1 MSAVSVNPPFPIFT
15 DTDGQ
20 PLENGYIWIGTV
32 NLDPQGNPINVY
44 WDAALSV
51 PAPQPIR
58 TSGGYPVRNGSPA
71 RIYTGSDYSIR
82 VQNKNGSTVYSAS
95 ASTDFMSA
103 VDVSFQP
110 AGAGATARTVQS
122 KLRDTVSVKDFGAV
136 GDGVADD
143 TAAIQAAIDAVA
155 SLGGGSVYIPR
166 GNYLL
171 NTGLTIPTSFTDITG
186 DGFTSVLIAGASV
199 TTLIDL
205 TAGASSP
212 SGYGL
217 IADLRINQPNTT
229 ANFTALL
236 LGIRCFNMTV
246 RNVYFASTVKT
257 SSQTAIRLANN
268 NTYGSFYNNINE
280 CLIYNYGI
288 GIKATDQGT
297 QGNSANSVNNTQIL
311 DCDYGISLGGST
323 GTGCYGWSIVGC
335 RIGSC
340 SVTSI
345 KFGATSG
352 SNCVHGLYSEN
363 FTPLTPAIVFDAGS
377 RSNFVELIQ
386 AGYDDTIIDN
396 GEGNI
401 IFETPTSGGVN
412 GGKFSITGNV
422 RFKGPNTMTLEEPAT
437 VVKRWIGRHYVGGYM
452 NVGYNARS
460 YDGSSADLDDPAGGA
475 TMFRMALSTV
485 KFARYDPGVN
495 PRPDINLLY
504 LESDGFTF
512 YNGTKTK
519 GFKHGVATLA
529 AGTVTVSES
538 SITANTRIFLTSQ
551 NTGGTPGWVHVSARS
566 AGVSFTI
573 TSSSG
578 TDTSSVAYLLIE
590 PA

>member
-1 MSAVSVNPPFPIFT
+1 MAVIAPTPKLQFFAANGTPLVGGKLYSYAAGTTTPLVTYTDAGGGTANPNPVVLDSRGEASVWLGT
-15 DTDGQ
+15 DLYKLRLTTATDV
-20 PLENGYIWIGTV
+20 EVWTV
-32 NLDPQGNPINVY
+32 DNVGGNATLAQL
-44 WDAALSV
+44 AA
-51 PAPQPIR
+51 
-58 TSGGYPVRNGSPA
+58 SGG
-71 RIYTGSDYSIR
+71 
-82 VQNKNGSTVYSAS
+82 SALVGFIQS
-95 ASTDFMSA
+95 
-103 VDVSFQP
+103 
-110 AGAGATARTVQS
+110 GAGAQARTVQA

-136 GDGVADD
+136 GNGVVDD
-143 TAAIQAAIDAVA
+143 TAAIQAAINAVA
-155 SLGGGSVYIPR
+155 ALGGGHVYIPR

-171 NTGLTIPTSFTDITG
+171 NTGLTISSPSTHITG
-186 DGFTSVLIAGASV
+186 DGFTTVLIAGASV

-205 TAGASSP
+205 TAGAGSP

-236 LGIRCFNMTV
+236 LGVRCFNMTV
-246 RNVYFASTVKT
+246 RNVYFAASAKT
-257 SSQTAIRLANN
+257 SSQTAIRFANN

-297 QGNSANSVNNTQIL
+297 QGNSANNVNNTQIL

-345 KFGATSG
+345 KFGAASG

-363 FTPLTPAIVFDAGS
+363 FTPLIPAIVFDAGS

-396 GEGNI
+396 GDGNI
-401 IFETPTSGGVN
+401 IFETPTSGGVD

-422 RFKGPNTMTLEEPAT
+422 RFKGPNTMTLEQPGT
-437 VVKRWIGRHYVGGYM
+437 VVKRWLGRHYVGGHM

-495 PRPDINLLY
+495 PRPDINLLHI
-504 LESDGFTF
+504 ESDGFTF

-519 GFKHGVATLA
+519 GFKHGVATLS
-529 AGTVTVSES
+529 AGTVTVSDA

-551 NTGGTPGWVHVSARS
+551 NIGGTPGWVHVSARS
-566 AGVSFTI
+566 AGVNFTI